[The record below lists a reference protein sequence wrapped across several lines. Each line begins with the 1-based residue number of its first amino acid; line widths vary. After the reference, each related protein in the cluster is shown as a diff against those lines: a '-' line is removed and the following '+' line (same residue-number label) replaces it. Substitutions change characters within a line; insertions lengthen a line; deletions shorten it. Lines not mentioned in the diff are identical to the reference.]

1 MWKRFRET
9 PLSGCGKSDETRILS
24 EVYRDNLE
32 STYSCRPCRIL
43 CPGELDFWRRGYNER
58 HPESVSNSGQRFLS
72 QPPLI
77 DARRKQTR
85 DKARFFF
92 SSRSVFKL
100 ITKEAWRRS
109 NPFLSFCGWRMTM
122 GNFWIYSFGFWK
134 ILIETND
141 SFESIILKLE

>member
-85 DKARFFF
+85 DKARFF
-92 SSRSVFKL
+92 SL
-100 ITKEAWRRS
+100 LEACLNWLQKKRGED
-109 NPFLSFCGWRMTM
+109 PTLSFLFADGGWLWEIFEYTALDFEK
-122 GNFWIYSFGFWK
+122 FWSKRTIVS
-134 ILIETND
+134 NR
-141 SFESIILKLE
+141 